1 MNISA
6 PNGTRSRRGAAAAT
20 RIALIGYGAIGELVA
35 RTLGEAGDPRIV
47 AVLMRPGRAGSVD
60 DRIPSGA
67 VAVEALE
74 AAFALEPDLVVE
86 CAGQE
91 ALRSFGPAVA
101 ARGIDLMAIAT
112 GALADAPFR
121 ERLLEAAR
129 ASGARVLVPAGA
141 TAGLDG
147 LGALRIGGLDRVR
160 YISAKPPRAWR
171 GTRAE
176 ALLDLDTV
184 AERTVFFSGRA
195 DEAALAFPKNANL
208 AATVALAGAGFER
221 TIVELVA
228 DPSLAGNTS
237 RIEAEG
243 RCGRLLVEL
252 AGPAMADNPKTSA
265 ITALSLVRAIR
276 NEAAAFVI

>member
-1 MNISA
+1 MNFNAS
-6 PNGTRSRRGAAAAT
+6 NRTSSRRGAAAT
-20 RIALIGYGAIGELVA
+20 KRIALIGFGAIGELVA
-35 RTLGEAGDPRIV
+35 RTLRETGDPMIV
-47 AVLMRPGRAGSVD
+47 AVLMRPGRAGSVK

-74 AAFALEPDLVVE
+74 AAFALQLDLVVE

-91 ALRSFGPAVA
+91 ALRTFGPAVA
-101 ARGIDLMAIAT
+101 ARGVDLMAIAT
-112 GALADAPFR
+112 GALADGPFR
-121 ERLLEAAR
+121 EGLLEAAR
-129 ASGARVLVPAGA
+129 LSGARVLVPAGA

-147 LGALRIGGLDRVR
+147 LGALRVGGLDRVR
-160 YISAKPPRAWR
+160 YTSAKPPGAWR

-176 ALLDLDTV
+176 ALLELDRV

-221 TIVELVA
+221 TTVELVA
-228 DPSLAGNTS
+228 DPSLAGNAS

-243 RCGRLLVEL
+243 RYGRLLVEL
-252 AGPAMADNPKTSA
+252 AGPAMAGNPKTSA